1 MSITQKAT
9 IFKLLASLTT
19 GVHQHVLVLLP
30 GRLTGAGS
38 LSTTDSCCFYDLGL
52 EDGFIQSQGLS
63 EVGVKFFSHQIF
75 CLDTSEGTS
84 GFAKYIWLVPSLRSY
99 LSSHNVQS
107 QV

>member
-30 GRLTGAGS
+30 GRLTGASS

-52 EDGFIQSQGLS
+52 EDGPFRVRDFQKWELNSFLTKSSALTLQKEPQGLPS
-63 EVGVKFFSHQIF
+63 I
-75 CLDTSEGTS
+75 S
-84 GFAKYIWLVPSLRSY
+84 G
-99 LSSHNVQS
+99 
-107 QV
+107 